1 MLALRAGIPTLLE
14 VHDRPTGHIG
24 PWLYRQFIRRGSSK
38 QAPRRLLVITK
49 ALLRNLRAQFE
60 PQFGDQLEPQLVEN
74 IQNIDV
80 QIAPNG
86 VDLSQYE
93 NLPDA
98 PAARRQLNL
107 PERITV
113 VYSGH
118 FYAGRGME
126 LLHDLAKR
134 FPQVQF
140 LWIGGRD
147 EDVNAWRSQLAAEKL
162 EHVILTG
169 FLSQRVLPLYQAAGD
184 ILLMPYERSI
194 AGSSGGNSADICSP
208 MKMFDYLAAG
218 RVILTSDLPVF
229 HEILN
234 ETNAVFAPP
243 QDIEAWSKA
252 LCRLIDDTPLRLR
265 LSTQARLD
273 ARQHTWQERARR
285 ALLNF

>member
-1 MLALRAGIPTLLE
+1 
-14 VHDRPTGHIG
+14 
-24 PWLYRQFIRRGSSK
+24 LYQQFIRRGSRRP
-38 QAPRRLLVITK
+38 APRRLLVITE
-49 ALLRNLRAQFE
+49 ALLRKLRVQFE
-60 PQFGDQLEPQLVEN
+60 PQFGCQLEPQLVEDL
-74 IQNIDV
+74 QNIDV

-93 NLPDA
+93 DLPDA
-98 PAARRQLNL
+98 PAARRRLNL

-118 FYAGRGME
+118 FYAGRGMD
-126 LLHDLAKR
+126 LLYGLAKR
-134 FPQVQF
+134 FAQVQF
-140 LWIGGRD
+140 LWIGGRE
-147 EDVNAWRSQLAAEKL
+147 EDVSAWRSRLEAEKM
-162 EHVILTG
+162 ENVILTG

-218 RVILTSDLPVF
+218 RVILSSDLPVF

-243 QDIEAWSKA
+243 QALEAWSQA
-252 LCRLIDDTPLRLR
+252 LQALIDDEPLRLR
-265 LSTQARLD
+265 LSAQARQD
-273 ARQHTWQERARR
+273 ARKYTWQERASR
-285 ALLNF
+285 AIQNF